1 MQRLEELPTSS
12 PYLARQMSTVNRRQ
26 QGKVPTPFCWFGQGL
41 TVKDPRSLSE
51 DEDEQLTRDFTQVR
65 ATRRLTALRPAL
77 IVLGSWMLWFYSA
90 LGLGR
95 GGKLKL
101 SLLPYAKAW
110 PTDRCSSPTLSRW
123 KKNRKELNSP
133 LPSGKSDP
141 DPPLKS

>member
-1 MQRLEELPTSS
+1 MQRLKSLLTSS
-12 PYLARQMSTVNRRQ
+12 PYLARQMSTVKRRQ
-26 QGKVPTPFCWFGQGL
+26 QDKVPTPFCGFGQGL

-51 DEDEQLTRDFTQVR
+51 VEDEQRAHDFTQVR

-90 LGLGR
+90 LGLER

-110 PTDRCSSPTLSRW
+110 STDWCSSLLLRRW
-123 KKNRKELNSP
+123 KKNW
-133 LPSGKSDP
+133 
-141 DPPLKS
+141 

>member
-1 MQRLEELPTSS
+1 
-12 PYLARQMSTVNRRQ
+12 MSTVNHRQ

-65 ATRRLTALRPAL
+65 ATRRLIALRPAL

-90 LGLGR
+90 LGLER

-101 SLLPYAKAW
+101 SLLPYAKAC
-110 PTDRCSSPTLSRW
+110 PTDQCSSSTLRRW
-123 KKNRKELNSP
+123 KKYRRL
-133 LPSGKSDP
+133 
-141 DPPLKS
+141 LKA